1 MAETKN
7 TIPQFSGSAYQSWAF
22 KLVYGLQEKK
32 LVSFVCEFK
41 GRPRKA
47 CPALITPLSDPELN
61 AIVLDDRD
69 AAIKQRTI
77 EIAAC
82 RLTIDEWMESDL
94 DAQAFIVKYL
104 GASEQIHVRN
114 CDFAYQMWDS
124 LKSYYMLQGE
134 IEISNA
140 QAQLS
145 AIMQSESEDIS
156 VYVRRLQ
163 ELHGV
168 LESLGQP
175 VPATKQ
181 ATNLINS
188 LNSRYRP
195 MVRTIQTWSLS
206 APNLYNVQQILS
218 TLQQD
223 DVREEITARKGG
235 EPLSAPKLAAHYGG
249 PGPSGRAR
257 PGSGGD
263 GKETRACNKCHK
275 IGHIAVNCFQKQSFD
290 HAKCTKCGKMGH
302 YSSYCKEG
310 NPNARNT
317 NARDVVCTYCGGRGH
332 EISVCRAKI
341 GGDRVRAS
349 MAMKESGIDPLKFTA
364 GYTIMTSPNA
374 LSTSDHSSSLVLDS
388 GASEHFIPDRASF
401 ESYSTDIP
409 LSQSFIYTADHRPHE
424 VKGHGVVCL
433 RLQQSG
439 QTSVVRIKALHV
451 PTIRQHLIS
460 MTCLTKRGGVDFH
473 LSHKSGPSLILD
485 GRTWCDVQKTD
496 NGLLLLSAQVLQP
509 GHDKNLLN
517 GKAFSACMDWHLRLG
532 HPGLS
537 TMQHMSS
544 KGLIP
549 PLLATE
555 YEVIKA
561 CEVCVSAKLSQSSH
575 QPESV
580 STKMCKQKLERVH
593 MDIVGPIAVLSNH
606 GRFQYF
612 QSSIDVAT
620 RYSVVSL
627 LKLKSDALSAAKK
640 SLSMLESESGNRLKS
655 LRTDGGGE
663 YTSSEW
669 KAYSEMPGHEFD
681 HQTTAPYSPEQNG
694 LCERLNRT
702 LIEKMRCIM
711 IWSRLP
717 ASYWDVAVLHAN
729 WVRNR
734 SPTNGLNGDMPY
746 EAWTGR
752 KHEVQKMH
760 TFGCLVQ
767 YLKVG
772 HDKNKKSEKFASKTS
787 YGVFLG
793 MAIGQAGYLIF
804 DPTRADILVRTDIK
818 FHDSVPGYPRLVG
831 KNKMTVTH
839 PQDSDFFCL
848 FPCDEETEEPAI
860 SPAPSHVPAT
870 QPPIPVIIPSVD
882 IIQLSS
888 DTESG
893 NHMATDNDDTN
904 GDDAIDG
911 GGDESIADRVAARH
925 RAMYGGIV
933 DLY

>member
-61 AIVLDDRD
+61 AIVLADRGV
-69 AAIKQRTI
+69 AIRQKAI

-82 RLTIDEWMESDL
+82 QLTIDEWMESDL

-134 IEISNA
+134 IEVSNA
-140 QAQLS
+140 EAQLS

-156 VYVRRLQ
+156 AYVRRLQ

-168 LESLGQP
+168 LDSLGQP
-175 VPATKQ
+175 IPATKQ

-195 MVRTIQTWSLS
+195 MVRTIQTWALS

-223 DVREEITARKGG
+223 DVREEITAQKGG
-235 EPLSAPKLAAHYGG
+235 EPLSAPRIAAHYGG
-249 PGPSGRAR
+249 SGPSGRAR

-263 GKETRACNKCHK
+263 GKETRECHKCHK
-275 IGHIAVNCFQKQSFD
+275 VGHIAINCHQKRSFD

-302 YSSYCKEG
+302 YASYCKEG
-310 NPNARNT
+310 NSNARNA
-317 NARDVVCTYCGGRGH
+317 NGRDVVCTYCGCNGH
-332 EISVCRAKI
+332 DISVCRAKI

-349 MAMKESGIDPLKFTA
+349 MAAKEHCIDPSKFTA
-364 GYTIMTSPNA
+364 GYTIMTDLSA
-374 LSTSDHSSSLVLDS
+374 LSASDHSSSLILDS

-401 ESYSTDIP
+401 ESYSTELP

-433 RLQQSG
+433 RLRQSG
-439 QTSVVRIKALHV
+439 KTSVVRIKALHV

-485 GRTWCDVQKTD
+485 GVTWCDVQKTE
-496 NGLLLLSAQVLQP
+496 NGLLLLSATVLHP
-509 GHDKNLLN
+509 GHDVAVLS
-517 GKAFSACMDWHLRLG
+517 GKVFSACMDWHLRLG

-555 YEVIKA
+555 YDVIKS
-561 CEVCVSAKLSQSSH
+561 CEVCVSAKLSQSPH
-575 QPESV
+575 QSESV
-580 STKMCKQKLERVH
+580 STKECKLKLDRVH

-606 GRFQYF
+606 GRFKYF

-627 LKLKSDALSAAKK
+627 LKSKSDAFTAAKQ
-640 SLSMLESESGNRLKS
+640 SLNMLESESGCRLKS

-663 YTSSEW
+663 YTSHEW
-669 KAYSEMPGHEFD
+669 KAYSQMPGHEFF

-702 LIEKMRCIM
+702 LIEKMRCM
-711 IWSRLP
+711 LIWSLLP

-746 EAWTGR
+746 EAWSGR
-752 KHEVQKMH
+752 KHEITTMH

-804 DPTRADILVRTDIK
+804 DPTRAGVLVRTDVK

-831 KNKMTVTH
+831 RNKSVNH
-839 PQDSDFFCL
+839 PHDSDFFCL
-848 FPCDEETEEPAI
+848 FPCDEETEKPAGG
-860 SPAPSHVPAT
+860 PTPSHVPAT
-870 QPPIPVIIPSVD
+870 QPPIPLNPPPVD

-888 DTESG
+888 NTESG
-893 NHMATDNDDTN
+893 EHMVTDDDDAY
-904 GDDAIDG
+904 GDDVVDG